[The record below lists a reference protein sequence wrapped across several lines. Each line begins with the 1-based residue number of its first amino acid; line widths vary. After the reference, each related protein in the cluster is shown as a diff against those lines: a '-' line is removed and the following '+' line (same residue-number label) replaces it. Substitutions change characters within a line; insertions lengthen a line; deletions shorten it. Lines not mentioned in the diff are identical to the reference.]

1 MQIVCQLINAQEN
14 RAALVRLWHLAKQ
27 NVPGGGFLLDQ
38 WSQRPFDNLAEQ
50 RIRQHFNKRK
60 KSLSLHDL
68 ESRPTNVIEALDR
81 LIAAPKGK
89 KPAFTPIEVE
99 GVAYFLIQGSPH
111 NGVERRQAVR
121 FGNYMRNHQVV
132 PAKLLHNVT
141 ACIHTLA
148 EQAPFSHK
156 HLARRLREDEPVLRV
171 ALGHFPDSHQ
181 ISWSTV
187 KTDKTRQIGFATGTE
202 GENERFAE
210 ARKQILAAEKSGADL
225 LIFPELTL
233 SESVQ
238 EKIRDWLLRRDEQ
251 NDACSISLIVLG
263 SFHVRSDTHA
273 RNRSRLL
280 QGKNG
285 RNILTHDKFSPA
297 SIGGFTEGFTPGEFA
312 SLLCTP
318 IGNLSLA
325 ICKDCI
331 GEYQDIWLKQLC
343 PDWLIIPSLS
353 DGIALHQQAT
363 RKLWNLH
370 RSASLVANQ
379 PMDNAIQSATSSAE
393 SPHFGYVHA
402 SQSHQNDKL
411 DATAFHPGTPALWIV
426 KIAIP
431 AYKTKQC

>member
-1 MQIVCQLINAQEN
+1 MQIVCQLINSQEN
-14 RAALVRLWHLAKQ
+14 RTALVRLWHLAKQ
-27 NVPGGGFLLDQ
+27 ATPGGGTLLDQ
-38 WSQRPFDNLAEQ
+38 WSQRPFDDLAQQ

-60 KSLSLHDL
+60 NPLCLQDL
-68 ESRPTNVIEALDR
+68 ESRPTKVIEELDR
-81 LIAAPKGK
+81 LIATPRGK

-111 NGVERRQAVR
+111 NGVDRRQAVR

-132 PAKLLHNVT
+132 PAKLLHNVS
-141 ACIHTLA
+141 ACIRTLA

-156 HLARRLREDEPVLRV
+156 HLTKRLREHEPVLRV
-171 ALGHFPDSHQ
+171 ALGHFPDFHQ

-187 KTDKTRQIGFATGTE
+187 KTDENRQIGFATGTE
-202 GENERFAE
+202 GENNRFAQAQE
-210 ARKQILAAEKSGADL
+210 QILAAEKSGADL

-233 SESVQ
+233 AESVQ
-238 EKIRDWLLRRDEQ
+238 EKIRDWLLQRDEQ

-263 SFHVRSDTHA
+263 SFHVRSETYA
-273 RNRSRLL
+273 RNRCRLL

-297 SIGGFTEGFTPGEFA
+297 SIGGFTEGFTPGESA

-331 GEYQDIWLKQLC
+331 GEYWDIWLKQLC

-353 DGIALHQQAT
+353 DGITLHQQAT
-363 RKLWNLH
+363 RSLWNLH
-370 RSASLVANQ
+370 RSTSLVANQ
-379 PMDNAIQSATSSAE
+379 PIDNTIQTATSSAG
-393 SPHFGYVHA
+393 SPHFGYVHTSH
-402 SQSHQNDKL
+402 SQRNDKL
-411 DATAFHPGTPALWIV
+411 DATAFHPGTPPLWILE
-426 KIAIP
+426 IAIP